1 MLFVVKVTFVNR
13 ILSKKYY
20 FCPVG
25 AKGDK

>member
-1 MLFVVKVTFVNR
+1 MLFVVKVAFVNH

-25 AKGDK
+25 AKEGK